1 MVVKMDEKF
10 VFTFEND
17 GKRMDVWICERI
29 KSLSR
34 SYVRKLIDTDKVK
47 LNGGFAKPGIILKKG
62 DVVKVS
68 IPEPQKIEVKPEKI
82 HLDIIYEDKDII
94 VVNKE
99 RGMVVHP
106 SFGNN
111 TGTLVN
117 ALLEHCKNSLSD
129 INGII
134 RPGIVHRIDKDT
146 TGLLIVAKNNVAH
159 EVLSEM
165 LKEHLVKRVYYAI
178 VDGVIVENLG
188 EIDAPIGR
196 HNFDRKKMAVN
207 TGKGKKAITHFEVIE
222 RFSRCTYIRLKLETG
237 RTHQI
242 RVHMAYIG
250 HPVWGDPVYGKKV
263 KGKEFKGQLL
273 HAGELEFNHPVKND
287 KMLLKAPLPQDFDEA
302 LKELLQG
309 DIPQQ
314 E

>member
-1 MVVKMDEKF
+1 MDGKY
-10 VFTFEND
+10 TFKVEND
-17 GKRMDVWICERI
+17 GKRMDVWICDTI
-29 KSLSR
+29 KKLSR
-34 SYVRKLIDTDKVK
+34 SYVRKLIDGKKVK
-47 LNGGFAKPGIILKKG
+47 LNGTFAKPGIVLKNG
-62 DVVKVS
+62 DLVEVN
-68 IPEPQKIEVKPEKI
+68 IPEPEKMEILPEMI
-82 HLDIIYEDKDII
+82 PLNIIYEDKDII

-106 SFGNN
+106 SSGNN

-165 LKEHLVKRVYYAI
+165 LKKHSIKRVYYAI
-178 VDGVIVENLG
+178 VDGVIAENFG
-188 EIDAPIGR
+188 EINAPIGR
-196 HNFDRKKMAVN
+196 HNSDRKKMSVN
-207 TGKGKKAITHFEVIE
+207 TRKGKNAITHFEVIE
-222 RFSRCTYIRLKLETG
+222 RFPHCTYIKLWLETG

-273 HAGELEFNHPVKND
+273 HAGELEFKHPVKND
-287 KMLLKAPLPQDFDEA
+287 KMLLKASLPRDFDEA
-302 LKELLQG
+302 LKELAH
-309 DIPQQ
+309 